1 MRHPDDR
8 FYYWIDPIL
17 NPDMDELAH
26 QFVELRR
33 SPCQQS
39 DVNTI
44 ILASNEQEPAKF
56 EYAGDELP
64 DYPSCSPPL
73 RMCSPRLKSV
83 LEPYLDL
90 SDGPKWIPIDA
101 VSTSTSRT
109 RRMYL
114 LWFTSPKEL
123 RWLPWH
129 KRVMAS
135 RFLPPYG
142 YGTDLNLKVQLSIP
156 PYVLDGKVLG
166 TRMVTS
172 FEESMWLFIHPEV
185 RAHLI
190 AEGLTDNINFTRVK
204 VH

>member
-101 VSTSTSRT
+101 VSTSD
-109 RRMYL
+109 
-114 LWFTSPKEL
+114 
-123 RWLPWH
+123 
-129 KRVMAS
+129 
-135 RFLPPYG
+135 LPPA
-142 YGTDLNLKVQLSIP
+142 I
-156 PYVLDGKVLG
+156 
-166 TRMVTS
+166 
-172 FEESMWLFIHPEV
+172 
-185 RAHLI
+185 
-190 AEGLTDNINFTRVK
+190 
-204 VH
+204 